1 MQDND
6 YVHKILFVG
15 LLPIGQASFLSGLN
29 NVEHFPMH
37 ILPSIHK
44 RAYFSDAFGFTQE
57 EVRALIGNSTLKNIN
72 LRNLSSHY
80 NGYQTSIGTNI
91 YNPHS
96 IISFLTKGIIED
108 YWINSGPGKTLVGC
122 LKKCEQGIKEKLQNL
137 FYSFYSTENDKL
149 FIEVKLMLCLR
160 YDILKNDLLE
170 LDVICTLL
178 YYSGY
183 LTAKID
189 GANARLKGEV

>member
-1 MQDND
+1 MQDNE

-44 RAYFSDAFGFTQE
+44 RAYFSDSFGFTQE
-57 EVRALIGNSTLKNIN
+57 ETEALTRVSTLKNIN
-72 LRNLSSHY
+72 LSDLSSHY

-96 IISFLTKGIIED
+96 MISFL
-108 YWINSGPGKTLVGC
+108 
-122 LKKCEQGIKEKLQNL
+122 
-137 FYSFYSTENDKL
+137 
-149 FIEVKLMLCLR
+149 
-160 YDILKNDLLE
+160 KNG
-170 LDVICTLL
+170 VIT
-178 YYSGY
+178 
-183 LTAKID
+183 
-189 GANARLKGEV
+189 